1 MRSLKRIFSL
11 LLSFMLVMTLV
22 SCGGSNTASNAE
34 ATAEKKEE
42 ESVEVA
48 RPANPNRPNP
58 EENMKKTHKIG
69 VLQLVQHSAL
79 DASYQGFIDYLN
91 EKGIKFTEDFQ
102 NASGEQSAC
111 ETIAEKF
118 ANDNLDLCYA
128 IATPAAQSVVA
139 HLENV
144 PIVASAVTDPA
155 GSGLCKSNENPQGN
169 LTAASDLTPVDAQF
183 DLLVELLPN
192 AKNVGILYCSA
203 EANSKIQADMAIE
216 AANKRNLNATEYTV
230 VNSND
235 IQTVIESMIGK
246 VDVIYVPTDNT
257 IAAGFDT
264 VATICNENKIP
275 TIVGEESM
283 VDKGGFATYGI
294 NYYSLG
300 RVAGQMAEE
309 ILIKFNGKKIN
320 NFELRFNW
328 LKTLED
334 KLSIPQI
341 KKFTVINLYNN
352 YNIIY
357 SYL

>member
-1 MRSLKRIFSL
+1 MKLFKKVISLM
-11 LLSFMLVMTLV
+11 LSIMLVMSLV
-22 SCGGSNTASNAE
+22 SCGGQSNTASSGAASE
-34 ATAEKKEE
+34 TTEKVEE
-42 ESVEVA
+42 TNSTKSV
-48 RPANPNRPNP
+48 NPNRPNK

-69 VLQLVQHSAL
+69 IIQLVQHAAL
-79 DASYQGFIDYLN
+79 DASYQGFVDYLN
-91 EKGIKFTEDFQ
+91 EKGIKFTEDLQ

-118 ANDNLDLCYA
+118 ANDGLDLCYA

-155 GSGLCKSNENPQGN
+155 GSGLCKSNDNPQGM
-169 LTAASDLTPVDAQF
+169 LTAASDLTPVEAQF

-216 AANKRNLNATEYTV
+216 AATKRNLDAKEYTV

-257 IAAGFDT
+257 ISAGFDT

-275 TIVGEESM
+275 TIVGEEAM

-294 NYYSLG
+294 NYYQLG
-300 RVAGQMAEE
+300 KLAGQMAEE
-309 ILIKFNGKKIN
+309 ILINKIKPGDMAVRYLDSASCTRKIN
-320 NFELRFNW
+320 EETAKILGIEV
-328 LKTLED
+328 K
-334 KLSIPQI
+334 
-341 KKFTVINLYNN
+341 
-352 YNIIY
+352 
-357 SYL
+357 

>member
-1 MRSLKRIFSL
+1 MKVLKRIFSL
-11 LLSFMLVMTLV
+11 LLSVMLIMTLV
-22 SCGGSNTASNAE
+22 SCGGNKAASSTETTAAKTENNE
-34 ATAEKKEE
+34 ETKK
-42 ESVEVA
+42 
-48 RPANPNRPNP
+48 PANPNRPNP
-58 EENMKKTHKIG
+58 EENMKKTYKIG
-69 VLQLVQHSAL
+69 VLQLVQHAAL

-91 EKGIKFTEDFQ
+91 EKGIKFNADFQ

-118 ANDNLDLCYA
+118 ANDGLDLCYA
-128 IATPAAQSVVA
+128 IATPAAQSAVA
-139 HLENV
+139 HLEGV

-216 AANKRNLNATEYTV
+216 AANKRSLNATEYTV

-246 VDVIYVPTDNT
+246 VDVVYIPTDNT

-264 VATICNENKIP
+264 VATICNENKLP
-275 TIVGEESM
+275 TICGEESM

-300 RVAGQMAEE
+300 KLAGQMAEE
-309 ILIKFNGKKIN
+309 ILIYKIKPADMPVRYLAADACTRKIN
-320 NFELRFNW
+320 EETAKILGIEV
-328 LKTLED
+328 K
-334 KLSIPQI
+334 
-341 KKFTVINLYNN
+341 
-352 YNIIY
+352 
-357 SYL
+357 

>member
-11 LLSFMLVMTLV
+11 LLSVMLVMTLV

-34 ATAEKKEE
+34 TTAEKKEE
-42 ESVEVA
+42 ESVEIT

-91 EKGIKFTEDFQ
+91 EKGIKFTEDYQ

-216 AANKRNLNATEYTV
+216 AANKRSLNATEYTV

-235 IQTVIESMIGK
+235 IQTVVESMIGK

-257 IAAGFDT
+257 LSAGFDT

-275 TIVGEESM
+275 TIVGEEGM

-300 RVAGQMAEE
+300 KLAGQMAEE
-309 ILIKFNGKKIN
+309 ILINKIKPGDMPVRYLDSAACTRKVN
-320 NFELRFNW
+320 EENA
-328 LKTLED
+328 
-334 KLSIPQI
+334 KLLGIEV
-341 KKFTVINLYNN
+341 K
-352 YNIIY
+352 
-357 SYL
+357 